1 MKKVLALAAAVALL
15 TSASPVAAFTLI
27 ERGST
32 FSTHVTLQQAALCD
46 GSVKL
51 APGAYKVDISSM
63 GDGSVR
69 ASFFDRT
76 GAKIG
81 EAHGIIAVL
90 HQGAAPAAGAPAPNA
105 QQKVWQA
112 GAASSIDFV
121 KAGFNEN
128 SRSSFRMEGRNL
140 KLEIVSSDGSHAVL
154 IGLLL
159 PAVQRVREP
168 AARAH

>member
-1 MKKVLALAAAVALL
+1 M
-15 TSASPVAAFTLI
+15 
-27 ERGST
+27 
-32 FSTHVTLQQAALCD
+32 
-46 GSVKL
+46 KL

-63 GDGSVR
+63 GDGSVHALFYNSKGR
-69 ASFFDRT
+69 QA
-76 GAKIG
+76 G

-121 KAGFNEN
+121 KAGFSEN

-140 KLEIVSSDGSHAVL
+140 KLEIFSHDGSHSIL

-168 AARAH
+168 AAAQPH